1 MQSTK
6 ENRCVSKGDGSTKK
20 RVYPN
25 VTQQYTPGDDSRY
38 TVNDWEV
45 SLSKTVDNK
54 SIQKNSE
61 IRSDWKYES
70 TVPDRMTIILNI
82 PCRLGNRTVNTYLV
96 IDSTPPVSKR
106 TMNYSKWKLYECI
119 VSEKEEKKSDVRLY
133 VCIYTRI
140 PRRYNWKYL
149 S

>member
-1 MQSTK
+1 MK
-6 ENRCVSKGDGSTKK
+6 IRCVEKKRVGSTKK
-20 RVYPN
+20 RVHPN

-106 TMNYSKWKLYECI
+106 TMKYSRRKSYKCTA
-119 VSEKEEKKSDVRLY
+119 SEKKEKKSDVRSY
-133 VCIYTRI
+133 VCIYTHENTASI
-140 PRRYNWKYL
+140 WLKI
-149 S
+149 SI